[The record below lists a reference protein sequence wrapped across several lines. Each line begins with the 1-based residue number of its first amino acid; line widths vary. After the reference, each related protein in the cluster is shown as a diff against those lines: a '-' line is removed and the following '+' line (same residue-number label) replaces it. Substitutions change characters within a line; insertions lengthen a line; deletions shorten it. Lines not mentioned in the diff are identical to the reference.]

1 MSEEPVCLQA
11 KRYFVA
17 GIVQGVGFRYFARQT
32 ARRLGLAGYAKNLG
46 DGRVETYAIGL
57 PEALE
62 EFQTQLRRGPAG
74 ASVSSV
80 TEEDAQIEARFAE
93 EFSIEY

>member
-1 MSEEPVCLQA
+1 VSEEPVCLQA

-17 GIVQGVGFRYFARQT
+17 GTVQGVGFRFFARRT

-46 DGRVETYAIGL
+46 DGRVEAYAIG
-57 PEALE
+57 PREALE
-62 EFQTQLRRGPAG
+62 EFQTQLGRGPAG

-80 TEEDAQIEARFAE
+80 AEEEAQIEPRFAE
-93 EFSIEY
+93 GFSIEY